1 MWGSNSLVARWRRI
15 SRGDF
20 LRIWPAQARLG
31 SNYQRYAQQVWWQ
44 KARAGSPV
52 AEQLALH
59 GPTKDDQT
67 VVAATHIPFTWHQWW
82 TQTMQ
87 IWAPR
92 TKPINLVLGQ
102 RQPSGKSR
110 DVDANAEDADRCK
123 LLWLTTTTTIDAR
136 RVDNSHRLGEHT
148 KTSHLELHLYLPP
161 KIPHQNNPYHSTHF
175 LFNLCCIISKFWR
188 THNLLY
194 QATRCFVFV
203 RINTR
208 HAALCAILKKKSFT
222 LLLSF
227 SALFSF

>member
-1 MWGSNSLVARWRRI
+1 MLYTKNVYNNTVEICSKEDVSLWVWGSNSLVARWKRI

-44 KARAGSPV
+44 KARAGSLV
-52 AEQLALH
+52 VEQLALH
-59 GPTKDDQT
+59 GPVKDDQT
-67 VVAATHIPFTWHQWW
+67 VVAATTNHIPFTWRQWW

-123 LLWLTTTTTIDAR
+123 LLWLTTTLMSDRCAAGRQLAPFGRTYKDF
-136 RVDNSHRLGEHT
+136 
-148 KTSHLELHLYLPP
+148 TSRTPPLPP
-161 KIPHQNNPYHSTHF
+161 
-175 LFNLCCIISKFWR
+175 SKD
-188 THNLLY
+188 TSS
-194 QATRCFVFV
+194 
-203 RINTR
+203 
-208 HAALCAILKKKSFT
+208 K
-222 LLLSF
+222 
-227 SALFSF
+227 